1 MALLVFKY
9 VFPQKFIVKF
19 SQKILPF
26 INESAIRK
34 YSIKNENTIKS
45 AVVKEINQPLVI
57 ETTKKSTKLKPGQV
71 IENVIIKI
79 IVKLKLFH
87 NILFNF
93 IKIRIGVHYCGVN
106 VSDYFLSTGQ
116 SEVKLNLPFV
126 PGFEVSGE
134 ILEIGPKLENP
145 HNSDSEEEDELTVG
159 DRVLALNKEY
169 LHGFS
174 TECISDQQVL

>member
-1 MALLVFKY
+1 
-9 VFPQKFIVKF
+9 
-19 SQKILPF
+19 
-26 INESAIRK
+26 
-34 YSIKNENTIKS
+34 
-45 AVVKEINQPLVI
+45 
-57 ETTKKSTKLKPGQV
+57 GQ
-71 IENVIIKI
+71 
-79 IVKLKLFH
+79 
-87 NILFNF
+87 
-93 IKIRIGVHYCGVN
+93 IRIGVHYCGVN

-174 TECISDQQVL
+174 TECISDQQDVFAIPSSINYKNAAALADSYGTAMLGI